1 ASASDFQRLNNAVL
15 SNLNKITNNTNDL
28 DVLVQKLGTQED
40 SEPLRD
46 RYLRLQNDTKTLIQN
61 TNHTLEE
68 IRKIPI
74 KTEADE

>member
-1 ASASDFQRLNNAVL
+1 MNHLASASDFQRLNNAVL

-46 RYLRLQNDTKTLIQN
+46 RYLRLQNDTKALIQQ
-61 TNHTLEE
+61 TNNIYKSKLFL
-68 IRKIPI
+68 
-74 KTEADE
+74 